1 MDKGQYK
8 YLALCFF
15 LAGVI
20 IIVFIQFI
28 SGQNT
33 DRLILGNNRLVSEAK
48 IQNDLKQ
55 LQTEILTVESDIRGA
70 VITEDSSYL
79 NGVGFKLASIE
90 KNMPSLFARLTDTI
104 TGQEVNRLR
113 SYVDDKIKFTKEVLQ
128 VYKNG
133 GKASAEA
140 FINTGK
146 GQMLRDSI
154 IHTINIIDANRQA
167 HAQQLITLI
176 EGSGIRARF
185 WGFSLAVIACIACIL
200 AFLYVVNKG
209 RQQQRSITLLNES
222 EKRIKEAAQVK
233 EQFLAN
239 MSHEIR
245 TPMNAILG
253 FTNLLKKTELTPH
266 QLQYVDYIYSSGEN
280 LLILINDILDLSKI
294 EAGMMN
300 IEEAPFSL
308 NGLISSV
315 EIMFREKA
323 LAKGLVFKIDVDPT
337 IPDTLNGD
345 AVRLTQI
352 LVNLLS
358 NAVKFTEKGEVE
370 LTVRAEN
377 INTQPILI
385 SFSVKDT
392 GVGVAD
398 DKRNSI
404 FNRFQQAEAQTTRRY
419 GGTGLGLSIVKQL
432 VDLQSGTIEVYSTVE
447 QGSEFVVVL
456 PFTSAAQ
463 ASIDETAAVT
473 EIRPQLPGI
482 TMLVAEDNQ
491 MNQQL
496 IHHLMKQWG
505 VNFRLVNNGS
515 EALQELK
522 HHRFSMILMD
532 IQMPVMDGYAATQAI
547 RNDLKLDV
555 PIIAMTAHAMP
566 GEKERCLSFGMN
578 DYISKPVRETELYAI
593 LQLYAVPVSNQCSR
607 EPVIKL
613 NYLRELSMGDT
624 GFENTIIRQFIIQVP
639 VELTALHQAIESGDA
654 QQIKSLAHGMKSS
667 VSYLGLNDR
676 LHPLLHRIEIEAVN
690 GSRNPH
696 FREDFEEVKRVC
708 EQAVDEARD
717 LMQAVA

>member
-1 MDKGQYK
+1 MGKGQYK

-28 SGQNT
+28 SSQNT

-79 NGVGFKLASIE
+79 IGVEFKLASIE
-90 KNMPSLFARLTDTI
+90 KNMPLLFARLNDTI
-104 TGQEVNRLR
+104 SGPDVSRLQ
-113 SYVDDKIKFTKEVLQ
+113 SYVNDKIAFTKLALQ
-128 VYKNG
+128 VYKNE
-133 GKASAEA
+133 GKVGAEA
-140 FINTGK
+140 VINTGK

-154 IHTINIIDANRQA
+154 IHAINSIDTNRQA
-167 HAQQLITLI
+167 HAQQLISLI

-463 ASIDETAAVT
+463 ASIDETAPVT

-482 TMLVAEDNQ
+482 TILVAEDNQ

-639 VELTALHQAIESGDA
+639 VELTALHQAIESGDV
-654 QQIKSLAHGMKSS
+654 QQIKSVAHGMKSS

-696 FREDFEEVKRVC
+696 FKEDFEEVKRVC